1 MHCLC
6 CIRNLFDHAGS
17 EVTHSRVNINR
28 ELCRLLTHDL
38 QHFEEAIPNCVIET
52 GIGTEEEDCRLGGSL
67 DSGEVSILNQVQD
80 EEELRHSVQVV
91 RGVVVKVTQ
100 DISSTVTSVYK
111 LVGTDQ
117 KTDSLWEVMTF
128 LECIHGRL
136 DIRFVY

>member
-1 MHCLC
+1 MHGLR
-6 CIRNLFDHAGS
+6 CIRNLFNHAGS

-38 QHFEEAIPNCVIET
+38 QHLEEAIPNCVIET
-52 GIGTEEEDCRLGGSL
+52 GIGTKEEDCRLGWSL

-80 EEELRHSVQVV
+80 KEELRHLVQVI

-100 DISSTVTSVYK
+100 DISSTITGVYK
-111 LVGTDQ
+111 LVGADQ
-117 KTDSLWEVMTF
+117 KTDSLWEVVTF

-136 DIRFVY
+136 GIGFVD